1 MTGSWKRKCRIGAG
15 QVGGHL
21 VEMPDVG
28 WATAPG
34 LALVLQLQVGG
45 EQVQEGLK
53 QRPDRVKDY
62 AMVCDDEDKGIKPN
76 GKITNDN
83 LVFRPAHHFHCI
95 KI

>member
-21 VEMPDVG
+21 VEMSDVG

-53 QRPDRVKDY
+53 QRPDPVKDY
-62 AMVCDDEDKGIKPN
+62 AMKIMSWAKYQIIICNFVISGIR
-76 GKITNDN
+76 
-83 LVFRPAHHFHCI
+83 L
-95 KI
+95 